1 MNIKRN
7 KEIFFF
13 SSLIISRKFYSAI
26 FHDFIERRSF
36 LGEKWISVIKKK
48 KALSSTVRD
57 YFRFIWSIM
66 LLSYRVLKILYVN
79 HLQKWHLS
87 ALI

>member
-1 MNIKRN
+1 MIC
-7 KEIFFF
+7 
-13 SSLIISRKFYSAI
+13 RKFYSAI

-36 LGEKWISVIKKK
+36 LGEKWISVIKK

-79 HLQKWHLS
+79 HLQKWHFS